1 VSNILED
8 KLLNFEKRITPI
20 LVALSETG
28 GVDGLHAGDL
38 LIEIQQIVPM
48 VQTAL
53 QVRQSQAILLS
64 SNNAQIMGLTEA
76 VELLTFENSTLEDIL
91 KGLQDIVDAQ

>member
-1 VSNILED
+1 MSNILED

-91 KGLQDIVDAQ
+91 KGLQEIVDAK